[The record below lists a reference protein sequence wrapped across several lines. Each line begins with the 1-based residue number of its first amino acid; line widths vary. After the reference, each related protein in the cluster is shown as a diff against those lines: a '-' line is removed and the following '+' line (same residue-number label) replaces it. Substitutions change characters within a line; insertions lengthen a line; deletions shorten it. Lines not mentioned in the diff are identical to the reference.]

1 MYAELSLVDTMYA
14 ELWLV
19 DIMHTHLWLVRRR
32 VCSPSAQSAASQ
44 LELVQKQD
52 LSPDIIPRTDSGDTS
67 RNYVIEL
74 QMIPRFSQSRRRPL
88 LLVNDAQFCLRSLS
102 GRHAFRSINKE
113 NSFVLVNNYTRERRS
128 ISPVLPVWLLLIAVA
143 VQLTSCYSPWSSHCL

>member
-1 MYAELSLVDTMYA
+1 M
-14 ELWLV
+14 
-19 DIMHTHLWLVRRR
+19 
-32 VCSPSAQSAASQ
+32 CSPSAQSAASQ

-74 QMIPRFSQSRRRPL
+74 QTIPRFSQSWRRPL
-88 LLVNDAQFCLRSLS
+88 LANDAQFCLRSLS
-102 GRHAFRSINKE
+102 ARQHFAQLTRE

-128 ISPVLPVWLLLIAVA
+128 IEHLSCFAGLVITNCRGCAPNILLQSLVFTLSVIAFWWENGDQV
-143 VQLTSCYSPWSSHCL
+143 YW